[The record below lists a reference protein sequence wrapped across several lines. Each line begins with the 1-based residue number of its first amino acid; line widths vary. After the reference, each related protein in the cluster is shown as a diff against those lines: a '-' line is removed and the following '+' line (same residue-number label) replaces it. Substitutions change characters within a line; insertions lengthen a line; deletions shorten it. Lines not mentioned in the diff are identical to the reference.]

1 MTSKYVYFFGAD
13 QTEGKA
19 TMRELL
25 GGKGAN
31 LAEMANLGINV
42 PPGFTLTTEACTYY
56 FQKKQKLPPS
66 LWNEVL
72 DNLKTLE
79 KAMGKEFGGADEPLL
94 VSVRSGSR
102 ASMPGMMDT
111 VLNLGLNP
119 ETLEGLAGKTGDGRF
134 AYDCYRR
141 FIAMFGNVV
150 LGIDGEHFEEILH
163 RKKTKQKVEFDTE
176 LGVGDLKVVI
186 KDFKALVKRKTGT
199 PFPDQPMDQLRLAV
213 EAVFRSW
220 NTERAITYRRLN
232 RIPDDWGTAVNVQS
246 MVYGNMGPTSAT
258 GVAFTRNP
266 ATGENKFYGEY
277 MINAQGED
285 VVAGIRTPSPIAQ
298 LEKDM
303 PEVFETLTGIYKTL
317 ESHYKDM
324 QDIEFTVQENQLY
337 MLQTRSGK
345 RTAAAAIRVAVD
357 MVNEGLISK
366 QEAILRVPATQV
378 DQIFHPMVDPKSKTK
393 VKVLGKGL
401 GASPGAATGK
411 VVFTPEHAMELSKK
425 KERVILVRMETSPE
439 DIHGMN
445 VAQGILTAKGGMTS
459 HAAVVARAMGKPCVS
474 GLGELQVEPRKKR
487 ATLNGVVLKELD
499 AITIDG
505 TTGQVM
511 LGQVP
516 LTQPRVTSYFRQLM
530 GWADKMRRLSVRA
543 NADTPHDALVAREF
557 GAQGIGLCRTEH
569 MFFNEERILLVR
581 KMIITDK
588 PKVREEA
595 IKKLLPIQRSDFLQI
610 FKVMNGLPVT
620 IRLLDPPLHEFL
632 PGSPAEV
639 KILAKQMRV
648 PATQLTQKIDSMKEQ
663 NPMLGLRG
671 CRLGI
676 VFPEVYE
683 MQVRAIIE
691 AACKL
696 VKKGNKVLPEIMV
709 PLVNHVNEFKFVRSR
724 IDAVAE
730 EVIAKAD
737 VKLDYKVGTMIELP
751 RAAVTAD
758 EIALEADFFSFGTND
773 LTQTALGLSRDDA
786 GVFLSQYLEN
796 GILTEDP
803 FVSVDQ
809 KGVGA
814 LVAMA
819 IEKGRA
825 ANKKL
830 HLGVCGEHGGD
841 PASIEFFNQLGL
853 DYVSCSPYRVP
864 TALLS
869 AAQAAV
875 QIPVP

>member
-19 TMRELL
+19 EMRELL

-42 PPGFTLTTEACTYY
+42 PPGFTITTEACTTY
-56 FQKKQKLPPS
+56 FRKNNKFPPS

-72 DNLKTLE
+72 ANLKTLQ
-79 KAMGKEFGGADEPLL
+79 KITGKEFGGIEEPLL

-119 ETLEGLAGKTGDGRF
+119 DTLKGLAGKTGNGRF

-150 LGIDGEHFEEILH
+150 MGIEGEHFEAILQR
-163 RKKTKQKVEFDTE
+163 RKNKQKVEFDTE
-176 LGVGDLKVVI
+176 LGVGDVKMVI
-186 KDFKALVKRKTGT
+186 KEFKELDKRKTGR
-199 PFPDQPMDQLRLAV
+199 PFPDDPLVQLRMTIK
-213 EAVFRSW
+213 AVFNSW
-220 NTERAITYRRLN
+220 NTDRAVTYRRLN
-232 RIPDDWGTAVNVQS
+232 RIPDDWGTAVNVQL
-246 MVYGNMGPTSAT
+246 MVFGNMGPTSAT
-258 GVAFTRNP
+258 GVAFTRDP
-266 ATGENKFYGEY
+266 ATGEKEFYGEY

-303 PEVFETLTGIYKTL
+303 PEMFETLTQVYKSL

-337 MLQTRSGK
+337 LLQTRSGK
-345 RTAAAAIRVAVD
+345 RTAAAAIRIAVD

-366 QEAILRVPATQV
+366 QDAILRVPATQV
-378 DQIFHPMVDPKSKTK
+378 DQIFHPMVDPKAK
-393 VKVLGKGL
+393 VQVLGKGL
-401 GASPGAATGK
+401 GASPGAGAGK
-411 VVFTPEHAMELSKK
+411 VVFTPERAIELSKK
-425 KERVILVRMETSPE
+425 KERVILVRTETSPE
-439 DIHGMN
+439 DIHGMS

-459 HAAVVARAMGKPCVS
+459 HAAVIARAMGKPCVS
-474 GLGELQVEPRKKR
+474 GLAELHVEPRKKR
-487 ATLNGVVLKELD
+487 ASLNGVVLRESD
-499 AITIDG
+499 AITLDG
-505 TTGQVM
+505 TTGQV
-511 LGQVP
+511 LEGQVP
-516 LTQPRVTSYFRQLM
+516 LTQPRVTSFFRKLM
-530 GWADKMRRLSVRA
+530 GWADQMRVLNVRA
-543 NADTPHDALVAREF
+543 NADTPHDALVAKEF

-569 MFFNEERILLVR
+569 MFFDEEPILLMR
-581 KMIITDK
+581 KMIIAEK

-595 IKKLLPIQRSDFLQI
+595 IKKLLPIQRSDFIQI
-610 FKVMNGLPVT
+610 FRVMDGMPVT

-632 PGSPAEV
+632 PNAPAE
-639 KILAKQMRV
+639 IRTLAKKMHI
-648 PATQLTQKIDSMKEQ
+648 PATKLSKKIDSLKEQ

-676 VFPEVYE
+676 VFPDIYE

-696 VKKGNKVLPEIMV
+696 AKKGGRVLPEIMI
-709 PLVNHVNEFKFVRSR
+709 PLVNHVNEFRIVRQH
-724 IDAVAE
+724 IDAVAA
-730 EVIAKAD
+730 EVIGKAG
-737 VKLDYKVGTMIELP
+737 VKLDYQVGTMIELP

-758 EIALEADFFSFGTND
+758 EIAKEADFFSFGTND
-773 LTQTALGLSRDDA
+773 LTQTTLGLSRDDA
-786 GVFLSQYLEN
+786 GVFLSHYLDN
-796 GILTEDP
+796 GVLMEDP
-803 FVSVDQ
+803 FVTVDQ
-809 KGVGA
+809 KGVGS
-814 LVAMA
+814 LIAMA

-841 PASIEFFNQLGL
+841 PASIEFFHSLGL
-853 DYVSCSPYRVP
+853 DYVSCSPFRVP

-875 QIPVP
+875 QSPAP

>member
-19 TMRELL
+19 EMRELL

-42 PPGFTLTTEACTYY
+42 PPGFTITTEACTTY
-56 FQKKQKLPPS
+56 FRKNDNFPPS

-72 DNLKTLE
+72 ANLKTLQ
-79 KAMGKEFGGADEPLL
+79 KIMGKEFGGTKEPLL
-94 VSVRSGSR
+94 VSLRSGSR

-119 ETLEGLAGKTGDGRF
+119 DTLKGLAGKTGSGRF

-150 LGIDGEHFEEILH
+150 MGIKGEHFEAILQR
-163 RKKTKQKVEFDTE
+163 RKNKQKVEFDTE
-176 LGVGDLKVVI
+176 LGVGDLKMVI
-186 KDFKALVKRKTGT
+186 KEFKALVKRKTGK
-199 PFPDQPMDQLRLAV
+199 PFPDDPLVQLRMTIK
-213 EAVFRSW
+213 AVFNSW
-220 NTERAITYRRLN
+220 NTDRAVTYRRLN

-246 MVYGNMGPTSAT
+246 MVFGNMGPTSAT
-258 GVAFTRNP
+258 GVAFTRDP
-266 ATGENKFYGEY
+266 ATGEKKFYGEY
-277 MINAQGED
+277 MTNAQGED

-303 PEVFETLTGIYKTL
+303 PEIFETLSQVCKSL

-337 MLQTRSGK
+337 LLQTRSGK

-366 QEAILRVPATQV
+366 QDAILRVPATQV
-378 DQIFHPMVDPKSKTK
+378 DQIFHPMVDPKAK

-401 GASPGAATGK
+401 GASPGAAAGK
-411 VVFTPEHAMELSKK
+411 VVFTPERAMELSKK
-425 KERVILVRMETSPE
+425 KERVILVRTETSPE
-439 DIHGMN
+439 DIHGMS

-474 GLGELQVEPRKKR
+474 GLTELHVEPRKKR
-487 ATLNGVVLKELD
+487 ASLNGVVLRESD
-499 AITIDG
+499 AITLDG
-505 TTGQVM
+505 TTGQV
-511 LGQVP
+511 LEGKVP
-516 LTQPRVTSYFRQLM
+516 LTQPRITSYFRRLM
-530 GWADKMRRLSVRA
+530 GWADQMRVLNVRA
-543 NADTPHDALVAREF
+543 NADTPHDALVAKEF

-569 MFFNEERILLVR
+569 MFFDQERILLMR
-581 KMIITDK
+581 KMIIADK

-595 IKKLLPIQRSDFLQI
+595 IKKLLPIQRSDFIQI
-610 FKVMNGLPVT
+610 FKVMEGMPVT

-632 PGSPAEV
+632 PNAPAEIR
-639 KILAKQMRV
+639 ILAKQMHI
-648 PATQLTQKIDSMKEQ
+648 PATKLSKKIDSLKEQ

-676 VFPEVYE
+676 VFPEIYE

-696 VKKGNKVLPEIMV
+696 VKKGVRVLPEIMI
-709 PLVNHVNEFKFVRSR
+709 PLVNHVNEFRIVRQH
-724 IDAVAE
+724 IDQVAA
-730 EVIAKAD
+730 EVIGKAG
-737 VKLDYKVGTMIELP
+737 VKLDYQVGTMIELP

-758 EIALEADFFSFGTND
+758 EIGKEADFFSFGTND
-773 LTQTALGLSRDDA
+773 LTQTTLGLSRDDA
-786 GVFLSQYLEN
+786 GVFLSHYLDN
-796 GILTEDP
+796 RVLLEDP
-803 FVSVDQ
+803 FVTVDQ
-809 KGVGA
+809 KGVGC
-814 LVAMA
+814 LIAMA

-825 ANKKL
+825 VNKKL

-841 PASIEFFNQLGL
+841 PASIEFFHSLGL
-853 DYVSCSPYRVP
+853 DYISCSPFRVP

-875 QIPVP
+875 QSPTS

>member
-19 TMRELL
+19 EMRELL

-42 PPGFTLTTEACTYY
+42 PPGFTLTTEACTAY
-56 FQKKQKLPPS
+56 FQKKRKLPTA

-79 KAMGKEFGGADEPLL
+79 KAMGKQFGGVEEPLL

-111 VLNLGLNP
+111 ILNLGLNP
-119 ETLEGLAGKTGDGRF
+119 DTLKALSGKTGNGRF

-150 LGIDGEHFEEILH
+150 LGIEGEHFEAILH
-163 RKKTKQKVEFDTE
+163 RRKIKQKVEYDTE
-176 LGVGDLKVVI
+176 LGVGDLKMVI
-186 KDFKALVKRKTGT
+186 KDFKALVKRKTGK
-199 PFPDQPMDQLRLAV
+199 PFPDKPMDQLKLAV
-213 EAVFRSW
+213 EAVFESW
-220 NTERAITYRRLN
+220 NTDRAVTYRRLN
-232 RIPDDWGTAVNVQS
+232 RIPDDWGTAVNVQT
-246 MVYGNMGPTSAT
+246 MVFGNMGPTSAT

-285 VVAGIRTPSPIAQ
+285 VVAGIRTPSPIAN
-298 LEKDM
+298 LAKDM
-303 PEVFETLTGIYKTL
+303 PEVFETLTGIYKKL
-317 ESHYKDM
+317 ESHFKDM
-324 QDIEFTVQENQLY
+324 QDIEFTVQESQLFI
-337 MLQTRSGK
+337 LQTRSGK

-366 QEAILRVPATQV
+366 QEAILRIPATQV
-378 DQIFHPMVDPKSKTK
+378 DQIFHPMVDPLAK
-393 VKVLGKGL
+393 VEVLGKGL

-439 DIHGMN
+439 DIHGMS

-474 GLGELQVEPRKKR
+474 GVGELQVEPRKKR
-487 ATLNGVVLKELD
+487 ASLNGVVLKEFD
-499 AITIDG
+499 PITLDG
-505 TTGQVM
+505 TTGEVM
-511 LGQVP
+511 QGQVP

-530 GWADKMRRLSVRA
+530 GWADKMRGLNVRA

-569 MFFNEERILLVR
+569 MFFDEERILLVR
-581 KMIITDK
+581 KMIVADK
-588 PKVREEA
+588 IKVREEA
-595 IKKLLPIQRSDFLQI
+595 IKKLLPIQRSDFTQI

-632 PGSPAEV
+632 PGAPAEI
-639 KILAKQMRV
+639 KILAKQMRI
-648 PATQLTQKIDSMKEQ
+648 PATQLTQKIDAMKEQ

-676 VFPEVYE
+676 VFPEIYE

-696 VKKGNKVLPEIMV
+696 VKKGSKVLPEIMI
-709 PLVNHVNEFKFVRSR
+709 PLVNHVNEFKIVRER
-724 IDAVAE
+724 IDAIAE
-730 EVIAKAD
+730 EVIGKSG

-758 EIALEADFFSFGTND
+758 EIAREADFFSFGTND
-773 LTQTALGLSRDDA
+773 LTQTTLGLSRDDA
-786 GVFLSQYLEN
+786 GSFLSHYLET
-796 GILTEDP
+796 GVLMDDP

-814 LVAMA
+814 LVEMA

-830 HLGVCGEHGGD
+830 HLGICGEHGGD
-841 PASIEFFNQLGL
+841 PASIEFFHQLGL

-875 QIPVP
+875 QPPAP